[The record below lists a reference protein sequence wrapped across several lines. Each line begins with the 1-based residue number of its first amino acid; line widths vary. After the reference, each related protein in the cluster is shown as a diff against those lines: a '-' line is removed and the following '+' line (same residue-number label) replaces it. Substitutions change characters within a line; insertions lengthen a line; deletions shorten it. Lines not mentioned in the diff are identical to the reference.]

1 MVESADSELAQRLA
15 DNRSRLRAATAEI
28 NEWAQQAERERE
40 EAAEARRQAAVQL
53 NKELDEQIAANKE
66 AREDPNSKN
75 EWLQRRDDGGG
86 RTMDFGP
93 AGDGFEDEQAAAAPP
108 QPAATPPQPPAADP
122 APSQQPT
129 QPGPA
134 ARHRRAEEDDDEDF
148 ANRDW
153 FV

>member
-1 MVESADSELAQRLA
+1 MTESASPELLEALA
-15 DNRSRLRAATAEI
+15 ENRAEFAAASAEI
-28 NEWAQQAERERE
+28 SERAERQERE
-40 EAAEARRQAAVQL
+40 IIEAAEQRRQESL
-53 NKELDEQIAANKE
+53 ERCKELDEQAAANKE

-93 AGDGFEDEQAAAAPP
+93 AGDELEEAPVDP
-108 QPAATPPQPPAADP
+108 APAQPTAPTPQPPVAEP
-122 APSQQPT
+122 PQQST
-129 QPGPA
+129 QPVRPPA
-134 ARHRRAEEDDDEDF
+134 RPRTDEDDDEDF

>member
-1 MVESADSELAQRLA
+1 MTTSASPELLAALAENRAEFEATSADISERTERQ
-15 DNRSRLRAATAEI
+15 
-28 NEWAQQAERERE
+28 EREII
-40 EAAEARRQAAVQL
+40 EAAEQRRQESL
-53 NKELDEQIAANKE
+53 ERCKELDEQSAANKE

-93 AGDGFEDEQAAAAPP
+93 AGDGLEEASTDSAPQSAAAPP
-108 QPAATPPQPPAADP
+108 RPPAVEP
-122 APSQQPT
+122 PSPQQPSLPT
-129 QPGPA
+129 RPS
-134 ARHRRAEEDDDEDF
+134 ARRHSTEDDDEDF

>member
-1 MVESADSELAQRLA
+1 MVESLDPELAEKLA
-15 DNRSRLRAATAEI
+15 ENRSRLRAATAEI
-28 NEWAQQAERERE
+28 NEWAEQAERERE

-66 AREDPNSKN
+66 ASEDPNSKN

-93 AGDGFEDEQAAAAPP
+93 AGDEPEQAP
-108 QPAATPPQPPAADP
+108 ADP
-122 APSQQPT
+122 APAPPAAPAPQPPVAEPPQQST
-129 QPGPA
+129 QPVRRPA
-134 ARHRRAEEDDDEDF
+134 RPRSDEDDDEDF